1 MNNLS
6 APANRRRRNL
16 TYFQGIETSEEEL
29 HGCNVTTVHVQSEDA
44 AKKLQKPIGSYITI
58 ATGTPLSKHEHIE
71 RVGECLA
78 QMLALVLR
86 PHYHGRLCICG
97 IGNRDVPADSLGPEV
112 TRNLPLNVL
121 SGLGL
126 EGNFCEVVSFEPG
139 TLGTNNIN
147 TEVLVNGAAKA
158 IGADCLLL
166 VDSSTDEEPARMFQT
181 IQLSTSG
188 GVSPLRSGRKAD
200 WSALGIPVLS
210 LGVPMAIPA
219 PILFPDQDVSRSLFT
234 SVLVQSEIDA
244 AGRMIAYAILRV
256 CFPTLSSAECFLLSG
271 LNQSPVPYSFLPE
284 AEDEKTGSA

>member
-1 MNNLS
+1 
-6 APANRRRRNL
+6 
-16 TYFQGIETSEEEL
+16 
-29 HGCNVTTVHVQSEDA
+29 
-44 AKKLQKPIGSYITI
+44 
-58 ATGTPLSKHEHIE
+58 
-71 RVGECLA
+71 
-78 QMLALVLR
+78 
-86 PHYHGRLCICG
+86 
-97 IGNRDVPADSLGPEV
+97 
-112 TRNLPLNVL
+112 
-121 SGLGL
+121 
-126 EGNFCEVVSFEPG
+126 
-139 TLGTNNIN
+139 
-147 TEVLVNGAAKA
+147 
-158 IGADCLLL
+158 
-166 VDSSTDEEPARMFQT
+166 MFQT